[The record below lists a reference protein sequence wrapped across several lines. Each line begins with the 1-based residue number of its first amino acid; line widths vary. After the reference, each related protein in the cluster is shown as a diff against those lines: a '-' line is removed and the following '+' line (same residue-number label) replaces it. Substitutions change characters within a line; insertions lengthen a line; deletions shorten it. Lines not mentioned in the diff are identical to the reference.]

1 MAGIN
6 TGKVVVGGLAAGV
19 VMNVI
24 DFCANTF
31 VLQNTMKADFDK
43 LNPALW
49 AAMNGTNSM
58 VGFVVIDF
66 ILGILLVWL
75 YAAIRP
81 RFGAGAGTAV
91 KAGLFAWLFGGAIW
105 YSLVVMGI
113 LSNTSFVMAGAV
125 SLVNLVASAL
135 VGGMVYKEEA

>member
-1 MAGIN
+1 MAAIN
-6 TGKVVVGGLAAGV
+6 TGKVVVGGLAAGL

-24 DFCANTF
+24 DFVANMY

-43 LNPALW
+43 LNPSLW
-49 AAMNGTNSM
+49 AAMNSTSAM
-58 VGFVVIDF
+58 IGFVAIDF

-91 KAGLFAWLFGGAIW
+91 KAGLYFWVFGGVIW
-105 YSLVVMGI
+105 YSFVLLGMF
-113 LSNTSFVMAGAV
+113 STTSFVMAACV
-125 SLVNLVASAL
+125 SLVNLLASAW
-135 VGGMVYKEEA
+135 VGGMLYKEAA